1 MSFRPVPQWAQ
12 QSLWDAKNRRTA
24 SSKAPPRRLGP
35 GSLVRNCAPGR
46 DDGGGFLFTNETK
59 KPGLI
64 ARALISGKADD
75 QAAGL

>member
-1 MSFRPVPQWAQ
+1 MGAAV
-12 QSLWDAKNRRTA
+12 LWDAKKIVGQRPPKHRRGVWV
-24 SSKAPPRRLGP
+24 RL
-35 GSLVRNCAPGR
+35 LVRNCAPGR